1 MSEPHPLPAAAL
13 AVLEDVANRAL
24 RLDPELLD
32 RLGALHDKAIL
43 LRLVDPSLDIFVL
56 PSAAGLRLRTH
67 HAGKADVTLEGP
79 LSALL
84 RARSAGGP
92 DRAPVLPSGLTISG
106 DIELGQRFQRILAQ
120 FAPDFEEPLARVFG
134 DVAARKMGN
143 FARGLHAWMT
153 EARESLARDAVE
165 YLQEERRLL
174 PASGEAQAFMNAV
187 DTLRAGADRL
197 EQRVR
202 RLQRSMP

>member
-1 MSEPHPLPAAAL
+1 MNEARALSSAAL

-32 RLGALHDKAIL
+32 RLDALHDKVIL
-43 LRLVDPSLDIFVL
+43 LRVTEPSLDIFVL

-67 HAGKADVTLEGP
+67 HAGKPDVTLEGP

-84 RARSAGGP
+84 QARSAGGP
-92 DRAPVLPSGLTISG
+92 DRAPVLPNGLTIAG
-106 DIELGQRFQRILAQ
+106 DIDLGQRFARILAQ
-120 FAPDFEEPLARVFG
+120 FAPDWEEPLARVFG
-134 DVAARKMGN
+134 DVTARQIGN
-143 FARGLHAWMT
+143 LARGLRAWVR

-174 PASGEAQAFMNAV
+174 PGSGEAQAFMAAV
-187 DTLRAGADRL
+187 DSLRADADRL

-202 RLQRSMP
+202 RLQRSG

>member
-1 MSEPHPLPAAAL
+1 MRPLSAAAL

-24 RLDPELLD
+24 RLDPDLLA
-32 RLGALHDKAIL
+32 RLDTLHDKAIL
-43 LRLVDPSLDIFVL
+43 LRLSDLSVDIFVL
-56 PSAAGLRLRTH
+56 PSAAGLRLRTQ

-84 RARSAGGP
+84 QARSAGAP

-106 DIELGQRFQRILAQ
+106 DIDLGQRFQRILAQ
-120 FAPDFEEPLARVFG
+120 FAPDWEEPLARVFG
-134 DVAARKMGN
+134 DVAARKIGN
-143 FARGLHAWMT
+143 LARGLRAWAR
-153 EARESLARDAVE
+153 EARESLERDAVE

-174 PASGEAQAFMNAV
+174 PASGEAQAFISAV
-187 DTLRAGADRL
+187 DTLRADADRL